1 MTDGFE
7 RGTTS
12 EGITRRRFSGG
23 MVARVAL
30 ARAALAGAAS
40 VALPYVARAQTYPS
54 RPVRF
59 IIPFAAGGVA
69 DVTARLTAEKLGDK
83 LGQRLVIEN
92 MPGPGGIAAGRVI
105 ATAAP
110 DGHTLGLL
118 TNGTAISVALY
129 KSLPFDP
136 VKAFGAI
143 SALGSFDLI
152 FATSADSQFRNL
164 ADFLK
169 VAREQPGKLNVGT
182 IAVGSTQNFG
192 AELLKSQAGIDVQ
205 IVPYR
210 TTPDVVIALL
220 RNDIAL
226 MCDFYAGMKSQL
238 LEGKFRG
245 VGSSGLVR
253 TPFLPDVPP
262 VAEAGVPGY
271 EVASWN
277 AICAPAGVPASVVG
291 VLNRHLRDILATLD
305 IKSKYAELGIE
316 AKASSPEE
324 LNARFLADIRKWSEL
339 IERVGI
345 AKL

>member
-1 MTDGFE
+1 MTGL
-7 RGTTS
+7 R
-12 EGITRRRFSGG
+12 ITRRRFSNG
-23 MVARVAL
+23 L
-30 ARAALAGAAS
+30 AAS
-40 VALPYVARAQTYPS
+40 AVLASSGTALPSVARAQAYPN
-54 RPVRF
+54 RPIRF

-69 DVTARLTAEKLGDK
+69 DVTARLTADK
-83 LGQRLVIEN
+83 LGERLGQRFVIEN
-92 MPGPGGIAAGRVI
+92 MPGPGGIAAGRAI

-110 DGHTLGLL
+110 DGYTLGLL

-152 FATSADSQFRNL
+152 FAANAESQFRTL
-164 ADFLK
+164 PDFLK
-169 VAREQPGKLNVGT
+169 VAREQPGKLNMGT
-182 IAVGSTQNFG
+182 IAVGSTQHFG

-210 TTPDVVIALL
+210 TTPEILVALL

-226 MCDFYAGMKSQL
+226 MCDFYAPMKSQL
-238 LEGKFRG
+238 LEGKIRG
-245 VGSSGLVR
+245 IGSSGLVR

-277 AICAPAGVPASVVG
+277 AMCAPAGIPSEIVG
-291 VLNRHLRDILATLD
+291 LLNRHLRDILSTPDVKAR
-305 IKSKYAELGIE
+305 YGELGIE
-316 AKASSPEE
+316 AKASTAEE
-324 LNARFLADIRKWSEL
+324 INSRFLADIRKWNEL
-339 IERVGI
+339 IQRVGI

>member
-1 MTDGFE
+1 MASQ
-7 RGTTS
+7 R
-12 EGITRRRFSGG
+12 ITRRRFTGG
-23 MVARVAL
+23 IAAS
-30 ARAALAGAAS
+30 AALAGI
-40 VALPYVARAQTYPS
+40 ALPHVARAQAFPN

-69 DVTARLTAEKLGDK
+69 DITARLTADK
-83 LGQRLVIEN
+83 LGEKIGQRFVIEN
-92 MPGPGGIAAGRVI
+92 MPGPGGIAAGRAI

-152 FATSADSQFRNL
+152 LAANAESQFRTL
-164 ADFLK
+164 EDFLK
-169 VAREQPGKLNVGT
+169 VARAQPGKLNVGT
-182 IAVGSTQNFG
+182 IAVGSTQHFG
-192 AELLKSQAGIDVQ
+192 AELLKSQAGIDIQ

-210 TTPDVVIALL
+210 TTPDIIIALL

-238 LEGKFRG
+238 LEGKMLG
-245 VGSSGLVR
+245 IGSSGLVR
-253 TPFLPDVPP
+253 SPFFPDVPP
-262 VAEAGVPGY
+262 AAQAGVPGY

-277 AICAPAGVPASVVG
+277 AMCAPAGVPAEVVG
-291 VLNRHLRDILATLD
+291 LLNRHLRDILATPEV
-305 IKSKYAELGIE
+305 KARYGELGIE

-324 LNARFLADIRKWSEL
+324 LNSRFLADIRKWSEL
-339 IERVGI
+339 IARVGI
-345 AKL
+345 TKL